1 MKKYLLVP
9 SAVASRFLAS
19 NTPRPPS
26 SSTTT
31 DLPIPPEALVTAFLG
46 KSPHPPSEG
55 ELTPPFDEVIST
67 QLDTPH
73 ETEPA
78 RIILEYFRK
87 SPIIR
92 WTEQGV
98 LTSPVPGVKLIELLK
113 YLIRPLYP
121 VSQLRL
127 TSFKRLHRIVPFPLH
142 YIRSENALKD
152 LTDRPV
158 VVTSPRTPYTPP
170 SSLKYGTTKKK
181 KEKTHNLRTR
191 KPPGGLTGTPTQP
204 PWLSYA
210 GKP

>member
-9 SAVASRFLAS
+9 SAVASRFLAP

-46 KSPHPPSEG
+46 KSPHPSSEG

-87 SPIIR
+87 SPIMR

-170 SSLKYGTTKKK
+170 SSLKYATTKKK

-191 KPPGGLTGTPTQP
+191 KPPGSLTGTPTQP